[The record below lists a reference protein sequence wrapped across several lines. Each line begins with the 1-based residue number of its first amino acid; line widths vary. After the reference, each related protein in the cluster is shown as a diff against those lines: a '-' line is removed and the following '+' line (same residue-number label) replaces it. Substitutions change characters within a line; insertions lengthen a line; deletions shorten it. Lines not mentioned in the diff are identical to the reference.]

1 MAWQDKS
8 DVRRM
13 KNNWLWLLAI
23 GLAAC
28 GGKPLEIAPD
38 VALKHQYDAA
48 FQRQAQL
55 LQAERVKVST
65 AAAVGGAKQ
74 SVLMLEVIIPRNT
87 PEQRPD
93 TLKQQVH
100 KLAHLLVADLASPD
114 RYQAVNA
121 QTTFSHGLF
130 AMGHQPVAQAFIY
143 STASLR

>member
-1 MAWQDKS
+1 MMTSKIWYLSFLVGA
-8 DVRRM
+8 
-13 KNNWLWLLAI
+13 LA
-23 GLAAC
+23 GC
-28 GGKPLEIAPD
+28 GGKPLQIAPD

-55 LQAERVKVST
+55 LQAEQVKVST
-65 AAAVGGAKQ
+65 AAAAGGAKPA
-74 SVLMLEVIIPRNT
+74 VLMLEVIIPRNT

-114 RYQAVNA
+114 RYQAINA

-130 AMGHQPVAQAFIY
+130 AMGHQPVAQVFIY